1 MIEEKEGPVKERFG
15 EQEEREARPAE
26 DRDGAGQS
34 PASGDGRQATRQ
46 QPTLYRV
53 EGVGCLDC
61 AGEVEEAIADL
72 PGVEEADFNP
82 IAGRLAVVGEAEAEA
97 IQKITKTEGWTVHP
111 QGPRSQ
117 NGSSEA
123 TTKKPPTAG
132 TPEGTPEGI
141 AEDSAEGIPW
151 WRQTR
156 QVLLAISAS
165 LLLLG
170 LIFEWTGL
178 AEGLASGE
186 TVTRIVFGAS
196 ILVGIYVPAKSA
208 YGSLKRR
215 RITINTLLVVGS
227 AGALWLGLW
236 EEAASLVVIFSLG
249 EVMEVYASDRARRNL
264 KALMDLA
271 PPTAIVLREGGA
283 EETVPVEAVRTGDL
297 IRIKPGT
304 RIPLDGEVV
313 EGASA
318 VNEAPITGESMPV
331 DKERGDE
338 VFAGT
343 MSQNGILTVKVT
355 AASSET
361 TLAQIIRTVEEA
373 RAHKSSYENFGER
386 FGTVYTPSMF
396 VLAALVAAV
405 PPLLFAQPFEP
416 WFYRAL
422 VVLVISCT
430 CGLVLSV
437 PTAAL
442 AAISN
447 GARRGLIVKG
457 GAYLESAARV
467 DTVALDKTGTLSI
480 GQAELTDVIPGA
492 ASGTPRDELLR
503 LAAGVESGSEHP
515 IAAAVVRRAQKE
527 GLQVPASTD
536 FEALTGRGAVAEVE
550 GERLG
555 GRIFVGSPRLA
566 REKGVLAEGV
576 IAGEDT
582 LEAVP
587 ALEAEGKTAIVVWKD
602 GEVLGVLGVLG
613 IQDPLREEAAEAI
626 SLLKEAKE
634 QGVERVV
641 MLTGDNRRTA
651 EALAEQAG
659 IDEVHAELLP
669 DDKIRVVRELQ
680 ERGHKVA
687 MVGDGINDGPALAQ
701 ADLGIAMGV
710 RGTDVA
716 RETGDVV
723 LMDDDL
729 RRLAEAL
736 SLGRRATRTIRQ
748 NVFFSVGL
756 VTVLVPTALFGLVG
770 LVPAI
775 AINEGS
781 ALVVIAN
788 GLRLLRARERVSN
801 SVRHSVRDSVR
812 AEKAAR

>member
-1 MIEEKEGPVKERFG
+1 LKERF
-15 EQEEREARPAE
+15 EEREVGPPVE
-26 DRDGAGQS
+26 DGNGG
-34 PASGDGRQATRQ
+34 GDGRVAV
-46 QPTLYRV
+46 YEV
-53 EGVGCLDC
+53 EGAGCLDC

-82 IAGRLAVVGEAEAEA
+82 VAGRLTVIGEADTEA
-97 IQKITKTEGWTVHP
+97 IRRITKSEGWAVRP
-111 QGPRSQ
+111 QGSRSP
-117 NGSSEA
+117 NGSVA
-123 TTKKPPTAG
+123 AAAGAPPAG
-132 TPEGTPEGI
+132 DTPAREEPR
-141 AEDSAEGIPW
+141 PW

-156 QVLLAISAS
+156 QVLLALSAS
-165 LLLLG
+165 LLMLG
-170 LIFEWTGL
+170 LVFEWTGL
-178 AEGLASGE
+178 ADRLGGGELLA
-186 TVTRIVFGAS
+186 RILFGAS
-196 ILVGIYVPAKSA
+196 ILVGIYAPARSA
-208 YGSLKRR
+208 YASLKRK

-249 EVMEVYASDRARRNL
+249 EVMEVYATDRARRNL

-271 PPTAIVLREGGA
+271 PPSALVVRQGGM

-313 EGASA
+313 EGGSA
-318 VNEAPITGESMPV
+318 VDEAPITGESMPA
-331 DKERGDE
+331 DKGRGDE

-343 MSQNGILTVKVT
+343 MNLNGVLTVRVT

-386 FGTVYTPSMF
+386 FGAVYTPAMF
-396 VLAALVAAV
+396 ALAALVAAI

-457 GAYLESAARV
+457 GAYLEAAARV
-467 DTVALDKTGTLSI
+467 DTVALDKTGTLST
-480 GQAELTDVIPGA
+480 GQPELTDVVPAEGVV
-492 ASGTPRDELLR
+492 SREELLG
-503 LAAGVESGSEHP
+503 LAAAVEAGSEHP

-527 GLQVPASTD
+527 GLAVPTSER
-536 FEALTGRGAVAEVE
+536 FSALTGRGAVAEVE
-550 GERLG
+550 GER
-555 GRIFVGSPRLA
+555 IFVGSPRLA
-566 REKGVLAEGV
+566 AEED
-576 IAGEDT
+576 IPTGELGAVAD
-582 LEAVP
+582 LESA
-587 ALEAEGKTAIVVWKD
+587 GKTAIVVWKSRKI
-602 GEVLGVLGVLG
+602 LGVLG
-613 IQDPLREEAAEAI
+613 IQDPLREEAAEAV
-626 SLLKEAKE
+626 SLLKER
-634 QGVERVV
+634 GVKRVV

-651 EALAEQAG
+651 EALARQAV

-680 ERGHKVA
+680 ERGHRVA
-687 MVGDGINDGPALAQ
+687 MVGDGINDGPALAR

-716 RETGDVV
+716 RETGDIV

-748 NVFFSVGL
+748 NVFFSVSL
-756 VTVLVPTALFGLVG
+756 VAVLVPTALLGLVG

-788 GLRLLRARERVSN
+788 GLRLLRPKPERGG
-801 SVRHSVRDSVR
+801 
-812 AEKAAR
+812 K

>member
-1 MIEEKEGPVKERFG
+1 MDVATQTG
-15 EQEEREARPAE
+15 ESTE
-26 DRDGAGQS
+26 DAPLHR
-34 PASGDGRQATRQ
+34 AS
-46 QPTLYRV
+46 V
-53 EGVGCLDC
+53 
-61 AGEVEEAIADL
+61 
-72 PGVEEADFNP
+72 
-82 IAGRLAVVGEAEAEA
+82 RLAARGAA
-97 IQKITKTEGWTVHP
+97 
-111 QGPRSQ
+111 R
-117 NGSSEA
+117 
-123 TTKKPPTAG
+123 
-132 TPEGTPEGI
+132 
-141 AEDSAEGIPW
+141 IPA
-151 WRQTR
+151 R
-156 QVLLAISAS
+156 
-165 LLLLG
+165 
-170 LIFEWTGL
+170 
-178 AEGLASGE
+178 
-186 TVTRIVFGAS
+186 
-196 ILVGIYVPAKSA
+196 SA
-208 YGSLKRR
+208 YASLKRK

-227 AGALWLGLW
+227 AGAIWLGLW

-249 EVMEVYASDRARRNL
+249 EVMEVFASDKARRNL

-271 PPTAIVLREGGA
+271 PPTAIVVGEGGA
-283 EETVPVEAVRTGDL
+283 KGGAKGRAEENVPVEVVRSGDL
-297 IRIKPGT
+297 IRIKPGS

-313 EGASA
+313 EGGS
-318 VNEAPITGESMPV
+318 VVDEAPITGESMPV
-331 DKERGDE
+331 DKGPGDG

-343 MSQNGILTVKVT
+343 MNQNGVLTVKVT

-386 FGTVYTPSMF
+386 FGAVYTPLMF
-396 VLAALVAAV
+396 VLAALVATV
-405 PPLLFAQPFEP
+405 PPLLFGQPFEP

-480 GQAELTDVIPGA
+480 GQPELTDVVPWEGI
-492 ASGTPRDELLR
+492 SREELLG
-503 LAAGVESGSEHP
+503 LAAAVESGSEHP

-527 GLQVPASTD
+527 GLPVPPSTG
-536 FEALTGRGAVAEVE
+536 FEALTGRGALAEVE
-550 GERLG
+550 GERVF
-555 GRIFVGSPRLA
+555 IGSPRLA
-566 REKGVLAEGV
+566 EEED
-576 IAGEDT
+576 ISAGDLEAAPT
-582 LEAVP
+582 LEAK
-587 ALEAEGKTAIVVWKD
+587 GKTAIVVWRGGKI
-602 GEVLGVLGVLG
+602 LGVLG
-613 IQDPLREEAAEAI
+613 IQDPLREEAAEAV
-626 SLLKEAKE
+626 SLLKER
-634 QGVERVV
+634 GVKRVV

-651 EALAEQAG
+651 EALSKQAG

-680 ERGHKVA
+680 ERGHRVA

-729 RRLAEAL
+729 KRLAEAL

-748 NVFFSVGL
+748 NVFFSVSL
-756 VTVLVPTALFGLVG
+756 VAVLVPTALLGWVN

-788 GLRLLRARERVSN
+788 GLRLLRARDSI
-801 SVRHSVRDSVR
+801 SDSVR
-812 AEKAAR
+812 SGVRSKKAKGR